1 MISATLIDDALLR
14 YTDTERRGLWTPGFS
29 KKAQIIALTSEVS
42 ELKKRVNNFKAP
54 PSADR
59 TPGSANPQFTE
70 GGVDPGN

>member
-14 YTDTERRGLWTPGFS
+14 YTNMERRDLWTPGFS

-42 ELKKRVNNFKAP
+42 KVKKQVKNFKAP

-59 TPGSANPQFTE
+59 TPGSTNPQST
-70 GGVDPGN
+70 GVGVTPW